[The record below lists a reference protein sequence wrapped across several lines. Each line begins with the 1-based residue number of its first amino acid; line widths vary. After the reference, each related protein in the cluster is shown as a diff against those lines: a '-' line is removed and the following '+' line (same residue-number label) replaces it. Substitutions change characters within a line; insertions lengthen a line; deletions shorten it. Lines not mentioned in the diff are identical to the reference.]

1 MKSPIRRKDEEPKE
15 PKKSSKSS
23 PAQNKVNNKKDKT
36 SLKEQKASALPVQE
50 KEVTKKSSEYQEVEN
65 KYTSYD
71 RAVIFCQTSL
81 VDKVIKELNS
91 DLLSVAKPS
100 EYMAIIQSK
109 YKGFKIISDISCA
122 RKTKELVA
130 VFVSKAWFGT
140 INSSNHPFPNL
151 RHPQNVVPL
160 SLSTE
165 GAVLD
170 VLRVEKNKLMVK
182 SDSDQSSAKPQQEE
196 DKTRN

>member
-1 MKSPIRRKDEEPKE
+1 MKSPIRRKDEEPKTS
-15 PKKSSKSS
+15 KKTKKGS
-23 PAQNKVNNKKDKT
+23 PAQKKVNDKGNT
-36 SLKEQKASALPVQE
+36 SLKEQKVPAQPVQE
-50 KEVTKKSSEYQEVEN
+50 NEVTANSSEHQETRKE
-65 KYTSYD
+65 YTSYD

-91 DLLSVAKPS
+91 DSLSVAKPS

-140 INSSNHPFPNL
+140 INSSNNPFPNL
-151 RHPQNVVPL
+151 RHSQNIVPL
-160 SLSTE
+160 SLSTK

-170 VLRVEKNKLMVK
+170 VLRVEKNKLMVRSEPEK
-182 SDSDQSSAKPQQEE
+182 DSAMPQQKEE
-196 DKTRN
+196 KTRN